1 MILLLL
7 ISVHWSCYDEIPR
20 ALCFVNDFHFSQLW
34 ETREVQDQDTAH
46 SGSSESLL
54 PGSQTAVFSL
64 NLCRVEVVMELSRV
78 SFFKILI
85 PFIGLWLHNLVHSQ
99 RPDKH
104 SAYTTTP
111 AAGAPVQWSMPSPLR
126 TPMLSS
132 SRKLPQTTLI

>member
-7 ISVHWSCYDEIPR
+7 VSVHWSCYDEIPQ
-20 ALCFVNDFHFSQLW
+20 ALCFVNDFRFSQLW
-34 ETREVQDQDTAH
+34 ETWEVQDQDTAH
-46 SGSSESLL
+46 SVSSESLL

-64 NLCRVEVVMELSRV
+64 NLCMVEVVMELSGV

-104 SAYTTTP
+104 SAYTTAP
-111 AAGAPVQWSMPSPLR
+111 AAGTPVQRSTPSPLR